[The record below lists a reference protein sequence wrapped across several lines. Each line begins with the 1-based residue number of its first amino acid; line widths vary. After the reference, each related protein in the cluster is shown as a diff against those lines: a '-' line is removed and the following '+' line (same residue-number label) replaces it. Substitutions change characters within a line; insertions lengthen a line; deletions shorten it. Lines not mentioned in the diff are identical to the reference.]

1 MFPALSVHDAIP
13 VAEPAGG
20 LAVLDSPPQP
30 AVSLRGQVFQ
40 EQGVHR
46 ALESDVQVRD
56 VAFGDRDDV
65 DAGECQSFE
74 QAGGVF
80 LVAAE
85 SVQGLGETSN
95 RRLRASRIS
104 DWKPGRRSVAPETA

>member
-1 MFPALSVHDAIP
+1 MFSRQ
-13 VAEPAGG
+13 
-20 LAVLDSPPQP
+20 VL
-30 AVSLRGQVFQ
+30 Q
-40 EQGVHR
+40 EEGVHR
-46 ALESDVQVRD
+46 ALESDVQVGD

-85 SVQGLGETSN
+85 LVQGFGEDDVEP
-95 RRLRASRIS
+95 A
-104 DWKPGRRSVAPETA
+104 V

>member
-56 VAFGDRDDV
+56 VAFGERDDI
-65 DAGECQSFE
+65 DAGEGETLE

-85 SVQGLGETSN
+85 SVKRLGQDDV
-95 RRLRASRIS
+95 R
-104 DWKPGRRSVAPETA
+104 